1 MLMVMGTGAPQDMI
15 LDRLRALPE
24 VDAQN
29 RLLRLSDSNLSL
41 SLIYMADWQQDYVL
55 GFVGEAKR
63 RRVRLEL
70 ERQLR
75 SRVVYDQY
83 RRACEA
89 VLGSLGGGRGESVRS
104 YYRPSRPRTR

>member
-1 MLMVMGTGAPQDMI
+1 MLMWMGGTAPHDRI

-29 RLLRLSDSNLSL
+29 RLLRLSDANLAL

-55 GFVGEAKR
+55 GFVGDAKR
-63 RRVRLEL
+63 GRVRLEL

-75 SRVVYDQY
+75 SRIIYDQY

-89 VLGSLGGGRGESVRS
+89 VIGSLGGGSGESVRS